1 MPEHLRD
8 ELVLSYYRVRQALGW
23 LGFSLPLILI
33 LGGLV
38 SLGGMEPSIS
48 DYYHTILRDLF
59 VGIMTAI
66 AIFLIAYPGHRRQTG
81 EAISDDSVTTLA
93 GIAALGVALFPN
105 EGPAGSPVS
114 SIWQAMLGNFA
125 AAVGHYACAIAFL
138 LCLAYICLVK
148 FARTAKPYRRKIYRG
163 CGWLI
168 LAMAALVIVASW
180 FKIRGPAVPQAVVTE
195 FRLVLWFEAIAVW
208 AFALSWLTKG
218 RADLALAGP
227 LRRTEGSAPDEDEAT
242 A

>member
-1 MPEHLRD
+1 MPEQLRD

-23 LGFSLPLILI
+23 LGLSLPLILI
-33 LGGLV
+33 LGGMV
-38 SLGGMEPSIS
+38 SLGDMEPSIS
-48 DYYHTILRDLF
+48 DYYHTLLRDLF

-66 AIFLIAYPGHRRQTG
+66 AIFLIAYPGHLRQSG

-93 GIAALGVALFPN
+93 GIAALGVAFFPN
-105 EGPAGSPVS
+105 EGPAGSAVS
-114 SIWQAMLGNFA
+114 SVSQAMLGSVGA
-125 AAVGHYACAIAFL
+125 AIGHYASAIVFL

-148 FARTAKPYRRKIYRG
+148 FARTAKPYRRKIYRS

-168 LAMAALVIVASW
+168 LVMAGLVILASW
-180 FKIRGPAVPQAVVTE
+180 FKIRGPAAPQAIVNDL
-195 FRLVLWFEAIAVW
+195 RLVLWLEAIAVW

-218 RADLALAGP
+218 RADLALARP
-227 LRRTEGSAPDEDEAT
+227 LRRSKGAATEEDEAT

>member
-1 MPEHLRD
+1 MPEQLRD

-23 LGFSLPLILI
+23 LGLSLPFVLI
-33 LGGLV
+33 LGGMV

-48 DYYHTILRDLF
+48 DYYHTLLRDLF

-66 AIFLIAYPGHRRQTG
+66 AIFLIAYPGHRRQSG

-93 GIAALGVALFPN
+93 GIAALGVAFFPN
-105 EGPAGSPVS
+105 EGPAGSAVS
-114 SIWQAMLGNFA
+114 SVSQAMLGNVGA
-125 AAVGHYACAIAFL
+125 ATGHYASAIVFL
-138 LCLAYICLVK
+138 LCLASIGLVK
-148 FARTAKPYRRKIYRG
+148 VARTAKPYRRKIYRS

-168 LAMAALVIVASW
+168 LVMAGLVILASW
-180 FKIRGPAVPQAVVTE
+180 FKIRGPAAPQAIVNDL
-195 FRLVLWFEAIAVW
+195 RLVLWLEAIAVW

-218 RADLALAGP
+218 RADLALARP
-227 LRRTEGSAPDEDEAT
+227 LRRRHGVATEEDEAT